1 MILHQ
6 RERRMASLLI
16 EDGLIVRPVRATI
29 LMPYDKPMTE
39 FFVIMQKRSDGQ
51 VYADLHK
58 SVDKI
63 YLTELDA
70 RNGFQ
75 NEVKWDLRG
84 SFHIVRLIAYTED
97 EHALTVEEDLQKYYE
112 KRAVLPLKS
121 EKVA

>member
-1 MILHQ
+1 
-6 RERRMASLLI
+6 
-16 EDGLIVRPVRATI
+16 
-29 LMPYDKPMTE
+29 MPYDKPMTE
-39 FFVIMQKRSDGQ
+39 FFVIMEKRSDGK
-51 VYADLHK
+51 VYADLPK
-58 SVDKI
+58 SIDKI

-70 RNGFQ
+70 RIGFQ
-75 NEVKWDLRG
+75 DKVKWDLRG

>member
-1 MILHQ
+1 
-6 RERRMASLLI
+6 
-16 EDGLIVRPVRATI
+16 
-29 LMPYDKPMTE
+29 MTE
-39 FFVIMQKRSDGQ
+39 FFVIMEKRSDGK

-58 SVDKI
+58 SLDKI

-75 NEVKWDLRG
+75 DEVKWDWRS
-84 SFHIVRLIAYTED
+84 SFHVVRLIAYTED